1 MTGLKRCSE
10 FLTAFML
17 ILMLSCGDAGVS
29 PPYEPTNEDA
39 IYNIIRFDRSSEF
52 NIDLLDF
59 SIPETSLVQMG
70 PIVPTYYWLDLNNDS
85 LFIAIDIRYPQ
96 SGDPVGTNAEAA
108 VRISKHFFGTFEVIG
123 VDTSGG
129 GQTPIRMSKELTI
142 LGVMEAAFEKFG
154 FDRNPRRGWL
164 LTEISDAVFV
174 GNVPGPQGAIGPIA
188 ISSVSNPDYVVDT
201 DIRPL
206 ADILRFEP
214 GESLTVSITPAEAG
228 DFISLRYRSGADL
241 RSVPITP
248 NDEGEYIA
256 GFRLPLSE
264 GYDHFLIEAIS
275 NSSVTDTISFKQK
288 AIGVLYRTVY

>member
-1 MTGLKRCSE
+1 MTGLKRYPE
-10 FLTAFML
+10 ILIVFML
-17 ILMLSCGDAGVS
+17 IFMLSCGDTGVS
-29 PPYEPTNEDA
+29 PPFEPTNEDA
-39 IYNIIRFDRSSEF
+39 IYNIIRFDRPSEF

-59 SIPETSLVQMG
+59 SIPETTLVQMG
-70 PIVPTYYWLDLNNDS
+70 PIVPTHYWLELDNDS
-85 LFIAIDIRYPQ
+85 LFIAINIRYPQ

-108 VRISKHFFGTFEVIG
+108 VRLTKHFFGTFEVIG
-123 VDTSGG
+123 IDTSGG
-129 GQTPIRMSKELTI
+129 DQTPVRMSKEFAI

-154 FDRNPRRGWL
+154 FDHNPRRGWL

-174 GNVPGPQGAIGPIA
+174 GNVPGPQGAIGPIT
-188 ISSVSNPDYVVDT
+188 ISSASNPDYIVDT

-214 GESLTVSITPAEAG
+214 GESLTVSITAAEAG
-228 DFISLRYRSGADL
+228 DFIRLRYRSGADL
-241 RSVPITP
+241 RSIPITP

-264 GYDHFLIEAIS
+264 RYDHFLIEAIS
-275 NSSVTDTISFKQK
+275 NDSVTDTISFKQK